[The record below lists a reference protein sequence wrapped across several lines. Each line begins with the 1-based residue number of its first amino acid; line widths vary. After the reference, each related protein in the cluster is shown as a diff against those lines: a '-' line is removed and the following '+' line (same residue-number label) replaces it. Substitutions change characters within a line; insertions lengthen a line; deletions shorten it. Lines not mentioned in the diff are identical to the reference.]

1 MYTKFYISPQK
12 MKHSTPKTLDPDNIP
27 EELKDPRLRR
37 AGIIP
42 CIKFNRTTF
51 FLLGTSEIHAYISD
65 FGGTR
70 ESTDLDILET
80 ALREYHE
87 ETFGCLPNLSRE
99 NLRDTTYI
107 TGFTGYHV
115 DERCVLFFVP
125 FPKNTALFSKMSD
138 FRHRSMP
145 GDEIKGLVI
154 LNKRQ
159 LQTALICSEERIEG
173 TRIFFFHPKV
183 KAVLKSE
190 MRTLLS
196 I

>member
-1 MYTKFYISPQK
+1 MSHPIQK
-12 MKHSTPKTLDPDNIP
+12 ALDPNHLP

-70 ESTDLDILET
+70 ESTDSDILET

-87 ETFGCLPNLSRE
+87 ETFGCLPSLTRE
-99 NLRDTTYI
+99 HLRDTVYI

-125 FPKNTALFSKMSD
+125 LPRNTALFSKMSD
-138 FRHRSMP
+138 FRHRSIP
-145 GDEIKGLVI
+145 GDEIKGLVV
-154 LNKRQ
+154 LNTRQ
-159 LQTALICSEERIEG
+159 LQIALTRSEERIEG
-173 TRIFFFHPKV
+173 TRIFLFHPKV
-183 KAVLKSE
+183 KAVLKTE